1 MFAPS
6 LAPQWDVWPDC
17 ESAVIRLAQL
27 NGHGFAL
34 LKVQLWQCCG
44 GSAAQRVMDVA
55 VPSLSTKQGTLLHT
69 MLKRVSGISKWCR
82 FIQGWKIYALG
93 VENLKWQEENF
104 PLHLAWGL
112 RRCIIH
118 GKKKAP
124 GSMNEDLAASWT
136 KWLQTWFFSPSG
148 GSLT

>member
-34 LKVQLWQCCG
+34 LKVRLRQ
-44 GSAAQRVMDVA
+44 GSSLAAW
-55 VPSLSTKQGTLLHT
+55 TKQGTLLHT

-118 GKKKAP
+118 GKKRLPDQWMKILRRHGQNDFKLDSFLLQEVALHKFTLSI
-124 GSMNEDLAASWT
+124 SM
-136 KWLQTWFFSPSG
+136 
-148 GSLT
+148 

>member
-17 ESAVIRLAQL
+17 ESAVIQLAQL

-34 LKVQLWQCCG
+34 LKVRLRQ
-44 GSAAQRVMDVA
+44 GSVQRRSSSLAAW
-55 VPSLSTKQGTLLHT
+55 TKQGTLLHT